1 MCIAHYFDGKMQR
14 KGHDK
19 QRKGHDKQRK
29 GHDKQVKPIN
39 QVLL

>member
-19 QRKGHDKQRK
+19 QRKGHDKQ
-29 GHDKQVKPIN
+29 VKPIN